1 MNTPIDYS
9 SRYSFGHFCCRV
21 KQGKCLSEF
30 LQKYTNSG
38 TETIHLAGYNILVFK
53 FVKISAGLPLLSIG
67 AIRENFLG
75 IFKSR
80 MKGIDGRGGSADAIV
95 NVAAVEFRFWAVV
108 LTEKLMFDKTYKK
121 IGVAGS
127 HFSTHGHTLSLFV
140 VVTTE

>member
-1 MNTPIDYS
+1 
-9 SRYSFGHFCCRV
+9 
-21 KQGKCLSEF
+21 
-30 LQKYTNSG
+30 
-38 TETIHLAGYNILVFK
+38 
-53 FVKISAGLPLLSIG
+53 
-67 AIRENFLG
+67 
-75 IFKSR
+75 

-127 HFSTHGHTLSLFV
+127 HFRTHGHTLSLFV